1 MRTMPGRQA
10 GSLNDMLTPLLA
22 AIILN
27 AISGYLLV
35 PVASNLLLEGPLS
48 TQVCAPKVQLVWAAL
63 CAGLGA
69 AAAGAVTN
77 AAYWPMPRSATL
89 YWLAAW
95 IAIALA
101 QSALVANYAIA
112 CESGW
117 HLAWAALALLPL
129 AAGGLL
135 TGVAISAGRRM
146 RRE

>member
-1 MRTMPGRQA
+1 MRTVLRRQV

-22 AIILN
+22 AIMLT
-27 AISGYLLV
+27 AISGYLLA
-35 PVASNLLLEGPLS
+35 PVASNLLLDGPLS
-48 TQVCAPKVQLVWAAL
+48 TQVCAAKVPLVWAAL

-95 IAIALA
+95 IAMALV
-101 QSALVANYAIA
+101 QSALVANHAIA
-112 CESGW
+112 CQSGW
-117 HLAWAALALLPL
+117 DLAWAALALLPL

-135 TGVAISAGRRM
+135 TRVAISAGRRV